1 MDLPSESLPAFAALA
16 DRYRLEQELGRGGM
30 ATVYLAHDLKHE
42 RDVAIKVLR
51 PELAAILGRQRF
63 LNEIRL
69 TAKLDHPHILTLID
83 SGETDGVLWYVLPFI
98 RGESLRARLQRERQ
112 LGVNAALAITSQIA
126 GALDYAHRQGVI
138 HRDIKPENIL
148 LHEGEAMLADFGI
161 ALAVQQ
167 AGGRRLTETGLSL
180 GTPEYMSPE
189 QASGDRDLDARS
201 DVYSLAAVAYEMLA
215 GEPPHT
221 GATVQA
227 VIAKL
232 LHERPIALR
241 RLRDTVPE
249 GVDAAVA
256 RALAKVPADRFSG
269 AKEFAAALTAE
280 PATESST
287 RVLPAAPASAPRPHR
302 PRLVWAGIGLLILA
316 VAGVGIFRES
326 GSPPPAVIAAPV
338 KLTNSGDITAAA
350 LSPDG
355 TRLASSARECDSAGR
370 CTYALVLRDLGGAGE
385 LKIVERLGSLI
396 RIEWSPDARYLL
408 FRGTDADGRFGVFR
422 VGVLGGAVGYVGC
435 CVAHFLSSAD
445 TVLLATENA
454 ARSRVLR
461 VITPADGR
469 AHDSIV
475 SDKQGFFFIGA
486 PSPDGKLI
494 AELVREG
501 PTTSLVIFDRGGT
514 QLDSAALGL
523 TIEDRPVWDPDGSGV
538 ILKAVASEG
547 SALAHL
553 ERVPVDRHG
562 RLGTPGVIG
571 GITISDLEEF
581 SIAGPGR
588 ALIYLGGGE
597 EQTVS
602 ALTRRSPGTLSFRSR
617 LLRRST
623 GDLAAGLS
631 PDGRLVFLLSRPPD
645 SPRRQ
650 GSILPFDG
658 GPEIAIPP
666 PPGGEVLDATWT
678 WDGSRLLYLVRRAA
692 PPDTVYSF
700 SLASGQARV
709 IGPFER
715 GLQTVGP
722 NLLALVGDSAIVLT
736 DTNLV
741 ELRQLPDPDRSE
753 GPGWVYGSPDGTS
766 LVTLRWN
773 AGFDVI
779 QITRVSLENGRRQRL
794 GELRIEAPAGMFSE
808 PDGSIQIPVLETL
821 GTLAFYRLD
830 RHGGPPVRLGSEPVE
845 GAVSYTYSRD
855 GRRAVKVE
863 SRPRGDV
870 WMIRNFDGR
879 AER

>member
-1 MDLPSESLPAFAALA
+1 MDLPSESLPVLAALA

-30 ATVYLAHDLKHE
+30 ATVYRARDSKHE
-42 RDVAIKVLR
+42 REVAIKVLR
-51 PELAAILGRQRF
+51 PELAAILGRERF

-83 SGETDGVLWYVLPFI
+83 SGETDGFLWYVLPFI
-98 RGESLRARLQRERQ
+98 RGESLRARLERERQ
-112 LGVNAALAITSQIA
+112 LGVDDALAITSQIA
-126 GALDYAHRQGVI
+126 GALAYAHRQGVI

-201 DVYSLAAVAYEMLA
+201 DVYSLGAVLYEMLA

-221 GATVQA
+221 GGTVQA

-232 LHERPIALR
+232 LHERPLALR

-249 GVDAAVA
+249 RIDAAVA
-256 RALAKVPADRFSG
+256 KALAKVPADRFRS
-269 AKEFAAALTAE
+269 ATEFATALT
-280 PATESST
+280 TQFTTDDST
-287 RVLPAAPASAPRPHR
+287 RVLPGASASARRPR
-302 PRLVWAGIGLLILA
+302 RLVWAGIGLVMLA
-316 VAGVGIFRES
+316 IAGVALLRES
-326 GSPPPAVIAAPV
+326 GRRPPPAIATPV
-338 KLTNSGDITAAA
+338 KLTSSGDVTAAA

-370 CTYALVLRDLGGAGE
+370 CTYALVWRDLGGAGE
-385 LKIVERLGSLI
+385 LRIVERMGSLLG
-396 RIEWSPDARYLL
+396 IEWSPDARSLL
-408 FRGTDADGRFGVFR
+408 LRGTDPEGRFGVFR
-422 VGVLGGAVGYVGC
+422 VGVLGGAVRYVGC
-435 CVAHFLSSAD
+435 CVAHFVSSGD

-461 VITPADGR
+461 VVTPADGIT
-469 AHDSIV
+469 HDSIV
-475 SDKQGFFFIGA
+475 SGKQGFFFSGA

-494 AELVREG
+494 AELVSEG
-501 PTTSLVIFDRGGT
+501 PATSLVVFDRSGKR
-514 QLDSAALGL
+514 LDSVALAS
-523 TIEDRPVWDPDGSGV
+523 TIGGQPAWDPDGSGV

-553 ERVPVDRHG
+553 ERVPVDKRG
-562 RLGTPGVIG
+562 RLGRPGVIG
-571 GITISDLEEF
+571 GITISDLEGF
-581 SIAGPGR
+581 SIAGPSR
-588 ALIYLGGGE
+588 ALIYLAGGQ
-597 EQTVS
+597 EQTVA
-602 ALTRRSPGTLSFRSR
+602 ALTRRSPDALSFRSR

-623 GDLAAGLS
+623 GDLQAGLS
-631 PDGRLVFLLSRPPD
+631 PDGRFIFLLSRPPD

-650 GSILPFDG
+650 GSVLPFEG
-658 GPEIAIPP
+658 GPEIAIPAP
-666 PPGGEVLDATWT
+666 PDGEVLDFTWT
-678 WDGSRLLYLVRRAA
+678 WNGSRLLYLIRRAA
-692 PPDTVYSF
+692 ARSDTVYGF
-700 SLASGQARV
+700 DVASSRARA
-709 IGPFER
+709 IGPFVR
-715 GLQTVGP
+715 GLRAVGP
-722 NLLALVGDSAIVLT
+722 NLIGRLEDSAIVLA

-753 GPGWVYGSPDGTS
+753 GPGWLYGSPDGKS

-773 AGFDVI
+773 AGFDVL
-779 QITRVSLENGRRQRL
+779 QVTRVSLDDGRRQRL
-794 GELRIEAPAGMFSE
+794 GELRIEAPAGMFLE
-808 PDGSIQIPVLETL
+808 TDGSIQLAVLETL

-830 RHGGPPVRLGSEPVE
+830 RRGGPPVRVGSQSAE
-845 GAVSYTYSRD
+845 GAVAYTYSSD

>member
-1 MDLPSESLPAFAALA
+1 MANPISRLTIGLA
-16 DRYRLEQELGRGGM
+16 DHYRLGQELGRGGM

-112 LGVNAALAITSQIA
+112 LAVDTALAITRQIA

-189 QASGDRDLDARS
+189 QASGDRDLDGRS
-201 DVYSLAAVAYEMLA
+201 DVYSLGAVTYEMLA

-227 VIAKL
+227 VIVKL
-232 LHERPIALR
+232 LHERPIPLG
-241 RLRDTVPE
+241 RLRDTVPP

-269 AKEFAAALTAE
+269 AKEFAAALRAE
-280 PATESST
+280 PGTESST
-287 RVLPAAPASAPRPHR
+287 RVLPATAVSAPRPHR
-302 PRLVWAGIGLLILA
+302 RRLVWAGIGLVVLA
-316 VAGVGIFRES
+316 VAGVSLFREAS
-326 GSPPPAVIAAPV
+326 RGPPTAAATPV
-338 KLTNSGDITAAA
+338 KLTSSGDITAAA

-355 TRLASSARECDSAGR
+355 TRLATSARECDSAGR
-370 CTYALVLRDLGGAGE
+370 CTYALALRDLGGAGE
-385 LKIVERLGSLI
+385 LKLVERLGSVL
-396 RIEWSPDARYLL
+396 RIQWSPEARYLL
-408 FRGTDADGRFGVFR
+408 FQGTDGAGRFGVFR
-422 VGVLGGAVGYVGC
+422 VGVLGGAVRYVGC
-435 CVAHFLSSAD
+435 CVGHFLSSGD
-445 TVLLATENA
+445 TVMLATENA
-454 ARSRVLR
+454 ARIRVLR

-469 AHDSIV
+469 IHDSIV
-475 SDKQGFFFIGA
+475 SGKQGFFFLGT
-486 PSPDGKLI
+486 PSPDGKRI
-494 AELVREG
+494 AELVSDG
-501 PTTSLVIFDRGGT
+501 PTTSLVILDREGT
-514 QLDSAALGL
+514 QLDSTALTS
-523 TIEDRPVWDPDGSGV
+523 TIEDRPTWDPDGSAV

-553 ERVPVDRHG
+553 ERVPVNRQG
-562 RLGTPGVIG
+562 GLGTPAVIEGV
-571 GITISDLEEF
+571 TVTDLEEF
-581 SIAGPGR
+581 SIAGPSR
-588 ALIYLGGGE
+588 ALIYLSGGQ

-602 ALTRRSPGTLSFRSR
+602 ALTRRSPDTSSFRSR

-631 PDGRLVFLLSRPPD
+631 PDGRFVFLLSRPPD

-650 GSILPFDG
+650 GSILPFES
-658 GPEIAIPP
+658 GPEIAIPAP
-666 PPGGEVLDATWT
+666 SDGEVLDATWT
-678 WDGSRLLYLVRRAA
+678 WDGSRLLYLVRGSA

-700 SLASGQARV
+700 GLASGRARAV
-709 IGPFER
+709 GPFER
-715 GLQTVGP
+715 GLQAVGP
-722 NLLALVGDSAIVLT
+722 NLLALLGDSAIVLT

-741 ELRQLPDPDRSE
+741 ELRRLPDPDRSE
-753 GPGWVYGSPDGTS
+753 GPGWVYASPDGES
-766 LVTLRWN
+766 LVTLRWST
-773 AGFDVI
+773 GFDVI
-779 QITRVSLENGRRQRL
+779 LISRVSLEDGRRQRL

-808 PDGSIQIPVLETL
+808 PDGSIQIAVLETL

-830 RHGGPPVRLGSEPVE
+830 RRGGPPVRLGSEPAE

-855 GRRAVKVE
+855 GRRAIKVE

-870 WMIRNFDGR
+870 WMIRNFDGQVQR
-879 AER
+879 